1 MAGQRGI
8 PTEIRAT
15 ATFSAPRR
23 GISRRVIFRRHR
35 AAYRARFG
43 ARLLPSQLRAMRD
56 IEACRTAY
64 FGGHLKQCDHCGRQV
79 YAYHSCR
86 NRHCPKCHGDQ
97 TERWLAQQETR
108 LLPCTCFLV
117 TFTLPAEL
125 RPLAFANQKKVYG
138 LLMRAA
144 AAALQ
149 KLALDPRYVGGR
161 LGILAVLHTW
171 TRAMLYHPHVHLLVT
186 GGGLSAD
193 GKEWLPAKHSNYLVS
208 EGALAVIFRAK
219 LCAALKKAGLLN
231 HVPRPVW
238 RKEWVVHC
246 KAAGQGR
253 EVLSYLARYIFRVAI
268 SNSRLERIENGEV
281 TFRYRD
287 NRSQQLHHLTI
298 PAEEFI
304 RRFLLHVLPRG
315 CAKVRYYGLC
325 SPTCRPL
332 LEQARTLLDQAAAKP
347 VPDTVPDSAPPP
359 LTPAAPARCPHC
371 HLGQLLVLRALPRQ
385 REPP

>member
-1 MAGQRGI
+1 MWEVA
-8 PTEIRAT
+8 E
-15 ATFSAPRR
+15 
-23 GISRRVIFRRHR
+23 IFRRHG

-43 ARLLPSQLRAMRD
+43 ERLLPSQRRALRD

-97 TERWLAQQETR
+97 TERWLKQQQTR
-108 LLPCTCFLV
+108 LLPCPYFLV

-125 RPLAFANQKKVYG
+125 RPLAFGNQKKVYG
-138 LLMRAA
+138 LLMRSAA
-144 AAALQ
+144 TALQ

-171 TRAMLYHPHVHLLVT
+171 TRAMLYHPHVHMLVT

-193 GKEWLPAKHSNYLVS
+193 GTKWLSAQHANYLVP

-219 LCAALKKAGLLN
+219 LCAALKKAGLL
-231 HVPRPVW
+231 HQVPRPVW
-238 RKEWVVHC
+238 RTQWVVHC

-253 EVLSYLARYIFRVAI
+253 EVLTYLGRYIFRVAL
-268 SNSRLERIENGEV
+268 SNSRLERFENGAI
-281 TFRYRD
+281 TFRYRH
-287 NRSQQLHHLTI
+287 NQSQQLHHVTI
-298 PAEEFI
+298 PGEEFI
-304 RRFLLHVLPRG
+304 RRFLQHTLPRG
-315 CAKVRYYGLC
+315 CAKVRYYGIW
-325 SPTCRPL
+325 SPTCREQ
-332 LEQARTLLDQAAAKP
+332 LEQARTLLSATSASPARDA
-347 VPDTVPDSAPPP
+347 VPDAP
-359 LTPAAPARCPHC
+359 LTEQLAPAASARCPHC
-371 HLGQLLVLRALPRQ
+371 HVGQLFEIGVLARQ